1 MKLSE
6 KILALRR
13 ARGLSQERLAEQL
26 QVSRQAVSRWENGSA
41 LPDASNVF
49 QLSKLFGVSAD
60 YLLDD
65 RYGEEVSQMTL
76 GTLQEGTEPPRSGPA
91 GSKQR
96 WSRTRTVSG
105 CLIAFGALSN
115 FLIYLVSRMVEVDI
129 PYVTYAADGTKWH
142 HLPGYPGH
150 SYWYFIQEYSLELLA
165 VAGWCLLVVGLAAF
179 FLEKP
184 VKKRF
189 QK

>member
-1 MKLSE
+1 MLRVESIKLPPGAGTAELAAAAARLLRVPE
-6 KILALRR
+6 KELLALRILRRSVDAREDVRLVYAVEVSLRDEAAALRR

-96 WSRTRTVSG
+96 
-105 CLIAFGALSN
+105 
-115 FLIYLVSRMVEVDI
+115 
-129 PYVTYAADGTKWH
+129 
-142 HLPGYPGH
+142 
-150 SYWYFIQEYSLELLA
+150 
-165 VAGWCLLVVGLAAF
+165 
-179 FLEKP
+179 
-184 VKKRF
+184 
-189 QK
+189 